1 MRLETTNYWSEALSK
16 FLRTVVVLLTLY
28 LAGAS
33 SVQAQSG
40 AAAVAPTTTS
50 AAPTSGVRAEF
61 LNELKIQEDKFV
73 QLAQAMPADKYTW
86 RPAEGVRSVSEVY
99 MHLAT
104 ANYNLPHVF
113 GVAPPLGFKVQG
125 FEKSTTDKA
134 KVVETLK
141 DSFAHMR
148 QAVLNMPDSDVEKQ
162 LDWFGA
168 KSTYRG
174 VMLFIIRHGAEHLGQ
189 SIAYARMNGVVPPW
203 TEEQQQQQKK
213 QPEKPKQ

>member
-1 MRLETTNYWSEALSK
+1 MNKSFCTA
-16 FLRTVVVLLTLY
+16 LY
-28 LAGAS
+28 LLLVSVLAAS
-33 SVQAQSG
+33 NFLAAQGSSS
-40 AAAVAPTTTS
+40 AAPATAN

-73 QLAQAMPADKYTW
+73 QLAQAVPADKYTW
-86 RPAEGVRSVSEVY
+86 RPAEGVRSISEVY
-99 MHLAT
+99 MHVAT
-104 ANYNLPHVF
+104 ANYNLPKVF
-113 GVAPPLGFKVQG
+113 GVAPPAGFKAEG
-125 FEKSTTDKA
+125 FDKSITDKA
-134 KVVETLK
+134 KVIDTLK

-189 SIAYARMNGVVPPW
+189 SIAYARVNGIVPPW
-203 TEEQQQQQKK
+203 TEEQQQQK

>member
-1 MRLETTNYWSEALSK
+1 MNK
-16 FLRTVVVLLTLY
+16 FLFAVIVLLTIC
-28 LAGAS
+28 LAVTS
-33 SVQAQSG
+33 SAQAQGSATRVPS
-40 AAAVAPTTTS
+40 AATS

-86 RPAEGVRSVSEVY
+86 RPTEGVRSVSEVY
-99 MHLAT
+99 MHVAT

-113 GVAPPLGFKVQG
+113 GVAPPAGFKAQG
-125 FEKSTTDKA
+125 FDKSTTDKA
-134 KVVETLK
+134 KVIETLK

-148 QAVLNMPDSDVEKQ
+148 EAVLNMPDSDVEKQ

-189 SIAYARMNGVVPPW
+189 SIAYARVNGIVPPW
-203 TEEQQQQQKK
+203 TEEQQQQK

>member
-1 MRLETTNYWSEALSK
+1 MKKSLCSRMLVILFSG
-16 FLRTVVVLLTLY
+16 LLTVSGF
-28 LAGAS
+28 A
-33 SVQAQSG
+33 QAQSSSPQPP
-40 AAAVAPTTTS
+40 AVSVAPT
-50 AAPTSGVRAEF
+50 APTSGVRAEF

-73 QLAQAMPADKYTW
+73 RLAQAVPAEKYTW

-99 MHLAT
+99 LHVAT
-104 ANYNLPHVF
+104 ANYNLPHIF
-113 GVAPPLGFKVQG
+113 GVAPPAGFKAEG
-125 FEKSTTDKA
+125 FDKSTTDKT
-134 KVVETLK
+134 KVIETLK

-168 KSTYRG
+168 KNTYRG

-189 SIAYARMNGVVPPW
+189 SIAYARSNGVIPPW

-213 QPEKPKQ
+213 QQEKPKQ